1 MGNIASIKIGGC
13 SSCEAHSLFHSPKK
27 FFIRPF
33 LSLFPVCFPAIIFV
47 ETEKHPRKQ
56 FSNRGRAKF
65 KRQALIPL
73 EKMMGNIKI
82 LSRHVNENKS
92 LFKFSNKV
100 KFYQVLLRLYPV
112 CFPGFTSHEIG
123 KISLKTIK
131 RGCIKMVKCT
141 PLFYFLPVLWW
152 ISQLMFAKSFNS
164 VRGDG

>member
-1 MGNIASIKIGGC
+1 
-13 SSCEAHSLFHSPKK
+13 
-27 FFIRPF
+27 
-33 LSLFPVCFPAIIFV
+33 
-47 ETEKHPRKQ
+47 
-56 FSNRGRAKF
+56 
-65 KRQALIPL
+65 
-73 EKMMGNIKI
+73 MMGNIKI

-100 KFYQVLLRLYPV
+100 KFYQVLLRLFPV